1 MGEAFEDER
10 GVGGA
15 EGAHEVG
22 GFGALAERGS
32 DALGPDVMV
41 RILIGFF
48 SLSIRWSWFF
58 ADPRQPDV
66 TSSRLLHGRT
76 REAMVACT

>member
-22 GFGALAERGS
+22 EVGGFGALAERGS
-32 DALGPDVMV
+32 DALDPDVMV

-58 ADPRQPDV
+58 ADPR
-66 TSSRLLHGRT
+66 
-76 REAMVACT
+76 